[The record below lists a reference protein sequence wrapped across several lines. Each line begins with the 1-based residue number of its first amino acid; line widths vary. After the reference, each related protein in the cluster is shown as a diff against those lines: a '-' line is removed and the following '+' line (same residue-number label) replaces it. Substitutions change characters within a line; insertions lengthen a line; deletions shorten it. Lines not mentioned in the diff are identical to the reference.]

1 MLDFDATDDAIH
13 GNQEGRFFHGYYDHY
28 CFLPLY
34 VFCGEQLLVAYL
46 RPSRID
52 GAKHTG
58 AIPKLLVVRLR
69 QQWPEVKIVFRGDC
83 GFCRDRVLSWCTRNG
98 VDYVVGIAKNA
109 RLERLGQAAMEEA
122 EQGFAKTQKTTRV
135 FAEFRYAAKKWKAQR
150 RVIIRADHSA
160 KGENPR
166 FITTS
171 LDGDAAELYQTVYCA
186 RGEMENRIKE

>member
-1 MLDFDATDDAIH
+1 
-13 GNQEGRFFHGYYDHY
+13 
-28 CFLPLY
+28 
-34 VFCGEQLLVAYL
+34 
-46 RPSRID
+46 
-52 GAKHTG
+52 
-58 AIPKLLVVRLR
+58 
-69 QQWPEVKIVFRGDC
+69 
-83 GFCRDRVLSWCTRNG
+83 

-109 RLERLGQAAMEEA
+109 RLKRLGQAAMEEA

-171 LDGDAAELYQTVYCA
+171 LDNDAAELYETVYCA
-186 RGEMENRIKE
+186 RGEMENRIKEQQLDLFADRTSCHRWWPNQLRLLWSGLAYTLLERLRNDYLHGTRFARAQSGTIRLKLLKIGAVVLRNTRRLRLHLPSAFPHQEIFVTVWNRLARQ